1 MEQKTLQ
8 LIQLS
13 VQDLTDLVSSCI
25 ANKLEK
31 VNAFLNLKVE
41 SPKEELL
48 TRDETSKLLKISL
61 TTLWKHSKSGTL
73 PAKKIGHKVYYFR
86 QDVMNRLNSVA

>member
-25 ANKLEK
+25 STELEK
-31 VNAFLNLKVE
+31 ANHYFSSKAAN
-41 SPKEELL
+41 PQEELL

-61 TTLWKHSKSGTL
+61 TTLWKHSKTGTL

>member
-13 VQDLTDLVSSCI
+13 VQDLKDLVSNCI
-25 ANKLEK
+25 AKELQK
-31 VNAFLNLKVE
+31 VNDFLNSKVKK
-41 SPKEELL
+41 PKEELL
-48 TRDETSKLLKISL
+48 TRDETSKLLKILL
-61 TTLWKHSKSGTL
+61 TTLWKHSKTGTL

>member
-1 MEQKTLQ
+1 MDVHSR
-8 LIQLS
+8 LIDLKVSDLIKLISES
-13 VQDLTDLVSSCI
+13 VSTE
-25 ANKLEK
+25 LEK

-41 SPKEELL
+41 NPKEELL